1 MKVNFTSVAK
11 KIHKNQTVCIV
22 EHIPLHSIMIY
33 FALTFKFCSFFT
45 TSPEVCTFVCFFDH
59 VFVCIFISTFV
70 QMQMFSYMFVH
81 SFMSKL
87 SVYVFSCTVYFF
99 CRRKLY
105 CLGSHLFRWVL
116 LIIIFKDSKSDGS
129 QYVMSPKRPIQK
141 LVNPNIML
149 KY

>member
-1 MKVNFTSVAK
+1 MWKLILHQWQK
-11 KIHKNQTVCIV
+11 KIKQNQTVCIV

-87 SVYVFSCTVYFF
+87 SVYVFCLG
-99 CRRKLY
+99 KLY
-105 CLGSHLFRWVL
+105 WIGSHLFRWVL